1 MQKRSWL
8 KIPLN
13 LGGEESCLW
22 QNKELYIAA
31 DINSAEFW
39 FFKAIDAKIEL
50 ILFFLTNN
58 LRYTTDNG
66 LLK

>member
-13 LGGEESCLW
+13 LGGEEFCLW

-39 FFKAIDAKIEL
+39 LFKAIDAKIEL
-50 ILFFLTNN
+50 ILFFSINN
-58 LRYTTDNG
+58 LRYTIDNG